1 MNLMS
6 LLQMLNA
13 FGWIKNKLIQLWVN
27 PSDLQNV
34 NFNDP
39 ASLNDLAAKIMPN
52 LLKSRPDIAQQI
64 KQQAPTFVPDKWAE
78 IIDMI
83 GN

>member
-1 MNLMS
+1 MDMMNLLS
-6 LLQMLNA
+6 MLNA
-13 FGWIKNKLIQLWVN
+13 FWWIKNKLIQLGIS
-27 PSDLQNV
+27 PQDLQWI

-39 ASLNDLAAKIMPN
+39 ASLNQLAAKIMPN

-64 KQQAPTFVPDKWAE
+64 KQQAPSFVPDKWAE
-78 IIDMI
+78 IIEMI

>member
-39 ASLNDLAAKIMPN
+39 ASLNDLAARIMPN